1 MPLHVCVCKCAH
13 SMKTP
18 VMLGVGSTLIQ
29 HDCISRDSSVLIV
42 IPNEV
47 PSYHTG
53 RSGIQHIDPGE
64 ENIYQFVKPALSN
77 KNLQNVGKQGVKI
90 VPHKGLLF
98 LAALRNL
105 PHDPVNKLRLLCW
118 IMRDTG
124 STASMTSCR
133 SATLHNPEPGLSGS
147 WPRWDCS
154 KN

>member
-1 MPLHVCVCKCAH
+1 MCLQMCPFYE
-13 SMKTP
+13 
-18 VMLGVGSTLIQ
+18 
-29 HDCISRDSSVLIV
+29 DSSHVGCGVYPDSAWLHLKGFISTDRNSKRSP
-42 IPNEV
+42 IL
-47 PSYHTG
+47 SYWG
-53 RSGIQHIDPGE
+53 GGSGVQHVDPGE